1 MAAGGGAGEGRGR
14 GGRRSGGWRPLVLGT
29 SAPFLDAEEPGAAGR
44 ARLSPPA
51 AASLA
56 AASGPG
62 TAGPEGL
69 EGESGARLGVREVL
83 SDPGDSASSPLGR
96 VPPQPPSS
104 LAVLQTCFRGVHQ
117 FKGPA
122 PSGSAGCASSSARPT
137 ALSPDQCGSRGSG
150 PAPSAL
156 FPTITPATSQP
167 SGHLGVTGSS
177 ARSLGA
183 PGAGRMS
190 LKGRPWET
198 AARSPLCHPHTLLQP
213 RRSHAQRTTE
223 LHPWQES

>member
-1 MAAGGGAGEGRGR
+1 MGGARWFWAR
-14 GGRRSGGWRPLVLGT
+14 APLSSPQRSQGQPAAPGFLLPQPRPSPPRAAPGQRVPRVSRANLALGSGW
-29 SAPFLDAEEPGAAGR
+29 GR
-44 ARLSPPA
+44 ACPT
-51 AASLA
+51 
-56 AASGPG
+56 PG
-62 TAGPEGL
+62 TRPPPHWAGYL
-69 EGESGARLGVREVL
+69 R
-83 SDPGDSASSPLGR
+83 SPH
-96 VPPQPPSS
+96 PHWQFYK
-104 LAVLQTCFRGVHQ
+104 ACFRGVHQ

-137 ALSPDQCGSRGSG
+137 ARSPDQCGSRGSG

-156 FPTITPATSQP
+156 FPTITPATFQP

-183 PGAGRMS
+183 PSAGRMS

-198 AARSPLCHPHTLLQP
+198 EARSPLCHPHTLLQP